1 MEKTEVTEVT
11 EVEKAETP
19 EKAELT
25 EYFEHKR
32 TPEFDALV
40 TAYFQSTNETPF
52 TDIQIKDDSL
62 NEIFIDMKNDFH
74 EEALKQFGGELDEV
88 ISDYIQSLMK
98 TTMEDMGGM
107 TPEEMKKLSEEFE
120 EFSNKEMSEGVDYDS
135 GDTIINRNPNID
147 TKAINNNKN

>member
-1 MEKTEVTEVT
+1 MEKTEVTESP
-11 EVEKAETP
+11 ERAESNGRRR
-19 EKAELT
+19 

-40 TAYFQSTNETPF
+40 TAYFQSTNESPF

-120 EFSNKEMSEGVDYDS
+120 EFSNKEMGEGVEAE
-135 GDTIINRNPNID
+135 
-147 TKAINNNKN
+147 K